1 MVLEEKIGIDFV
13 CFFFVF
19 QTYYFINNIHAYF
32 FSRLAELWAIT
43 GMTLE
48 S

>member
-19 QTYYFINNIHAYF
+19 QTYYFVNNIHAYI
-32 FSRLAELWAIT
+32 FSRLVELGAIT
-43 GMTLE
+43 DMTLE